1 MDLWGRLA
9 NPPDTPETVPE
20 QGLLVEP
27 AGGRKPQKA
36 THRSA
41 NRPGAAGPDDKGRH
55 SNPGSRTLRTDVDS
69 TASPTTGEG
78 AGRPAKPVQRRM
90 TPSELAAIAVE
101 YQHGRSLDDLAREF
115 GVDNRTVAGRLESL
129 GVTRRVNLPKL
140 TSADIEQ
147 AVSLYQTGDSLATVG
162 KVLKVDAST
171 VQRTLKRASV
181 AIRPR
186 RGC

>member
-1 MDLWGRLA
+1 
-9 NPPDTPETVPE
+9 
-20 QGLLVEP
+20 
-27 AGGRKPQKA
+27 
-36 THRSA
+36 
-41 NRPGAAGPDDKGRH
+41 
-55 SNPGSRTLRTDVDS
+55 
-69 TASPTTGEG
+69 
-78 AGRPAKPVQRRM
+78 M

-115 GVDNRTVAGRLESL
+115 GVHSRTVAGHLERL
-129 GVTRRVNLPKL
+129 GVARRVNLPKL
-140 TSADIEQ
+140 TPADIEQ